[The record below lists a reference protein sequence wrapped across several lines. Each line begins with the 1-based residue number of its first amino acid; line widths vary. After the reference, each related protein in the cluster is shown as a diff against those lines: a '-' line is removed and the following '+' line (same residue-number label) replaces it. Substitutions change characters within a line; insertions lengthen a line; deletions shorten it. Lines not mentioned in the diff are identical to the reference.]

1 MRIQDL
7 MRLASQ
13 SLLAYRLRSVLT
25 VLGIVIGIAAVV
37 LLTAIGKGIH
47 HFVLTEFSQFGTHL
61 ITIVPG
67 KARTLGLSAG
77 VISNVRPLSLADAEA
92 LQRLKEVVAT
102 VPVVQGN
109 VQVGMGRRLRRTTV
123 FGVGPRAPEVWR
135 MSVGFGR
142 FLPPDDYRSARPF
155 AVLGARVYKELFPD
169 HLNSLGARIR
179 IGGDPY
185 RVIGVMAPKG
195 QMLGFELD
203 DTVYLPVGRA
213 MSMFN
218 RESLMQ
224 IDLLYRAGAEN
235 LDEVTQAIKQLLI
248 RRHGHED
255 FTLITQK
262 QMLDSLDS
270 ILEVLTFGV
279 AVLGGISLAVG
290 GVGILTVMTI
300 AVSERIAEIGLLRA
314 IGAERRQILWFF
326 LSEAI
331 VLGGTGGLI
340 GVTLGI
346 GLVGA
351 VAAVFPA
358 LPVNLAWGYV
368 ALALVLSLLIGF
380 LAGVLPALRA
390 ASLQPIEA
398 LRAE

>member
-1 MRIQDL
+1 

-13 SLLAYRLRSVLT
+13 SLFAYRLRSVLT

-61 ITIVPG
+61 ITVVPG
-67 KARTLGLSAG
+67 KAKTFGLSAG

-92 LQRLKEVVAT
+92 LQRLKGVVAT

-109 VQVGMGRRLRRTTV
+109 VQVELGRRLRRATV
-123 FGVGPRAPEVWR
+123 FGVGPRVLEVWR
-135 MSVGFGR
+135 MSVGFGG

-155 AVLGARVYKELFPD
+155 AVLGARVHKELFPD
-169 HLNSLGARIR
+169 QLHPLGARIR

-195 QMLGFELD
+195 QMLGFDLD

-213 MSMFN
+213 MPMFN
-218 RESLMQ
+218 RESLME
-224 IDLLYRAGAEN
+224 IDLLYRAGAD
-235 LDEVTQAIKQLLI
+235 LDEVAQAIKQLLI

-270 ILEVLTFGV
+270 MLEVLTLGV

-340 GVTLGI
+340 GVVLGI
-346 GLVGA
+346 ALVGA

-358 LPVNLAWGYV
+358 LPVNLAGSYV
-368 ALALVLSLLIGF
+368 ALALVLSLLIGL

-390 ASLQPIEA
+390 ASLQPLEA

>member
-1 MRIQDL
+1 

-61 ITIVPG
+61 ITVVPG
-67 KARTLGLSAG
+67 KAKTFGLSAG

-109 VQVGMGRRLRRTTV
+109 VQVELGRRLRRATV
-123 FGVGPRAPEVWR
+123 FGVGPRVLEVWR

-155 AVLGARVYKELFPD
+155 AVLGARVHKELFPD
-169 HLNSLGARIR
+169 QLHPLGARIR

-195 QMLGFELD
+195 QMLGFDLD

-213 MSMFN
+213 MPMFN
-218 RESLMQ
+218 RESLME
-224 IDLLYRAGAEN
+224 IDLLYRAGAD
-235 LDEVTQAIKQLLI
+235 LDEVAQAIKQLLI

-270 ILEVLTFGV
+270 MLEVLTLGV

-300 AVSERIAEIGLLRA
+300 AVSERIAEIGLLRT

-340 GVTLGI
+340 GVALGI
-346 GLVGA
+346 ALVGA

-368 ALALVLSLLIGF
+368 ALALVLSLVIGL

-390 ASLQPIEA
+390 ASLQPLEA

>member
-13 SLLAYRLRSVLT
+13 SLFAYRLRSVLT

-61 ITIVPG
+61 ITVVPG
-67 KARTLGLSAG
+67 KAKTFGLSAG

-92 LQRLKEVVAT
+92 LQRLKEVLAT
-102 VPVVQGN
+102 VPVVQGS
-109 VQVGMGRRLRRTTV
+109 VQVELGRRLRRTTV

-155 AVLGARVYKELFPD
+155 AVLGARVHKELFPD
-169 HLNSLGARIR
+169 HLHSLGARIR

-195 QMLGFELD
+195 QMLGFDLD

-213 MSMFN
+213 MPMFN
-218 RESLMQ
+218 RESLME
-224 IDLLYRAGAEN
+224 IDLLYRAGAD
-235 LDEVTQAIKQLLI
+235 LDEVAQAIKQLLI

-270 ILEVLTFGV
+270 MLEVLTLGV
-279 AVLGGISLAVG
+279 ALLGGISRAVG
-290 GVGILTVMTI
+290 GGGILTVMTI

-326 LSEAI
+326 LNEAI

-340 GVTLGI
+340 GVALGI
-346 GLVGA
+346 ALVGA

-358 LPVNLAWGYV
+358 LPVNLAWGYA
-368 ALALVLSLLIGF
+368 ALALVLSLVIGL

-390 ASLQPIEA
+390 ASLQPLEA